1 MTKPF
6 VAPSPEV
13 LAEARAIAERV
24 LSVAELEAYLQTPM
38 SDEERADIADA
49 IRWFTTRYPTPAA
62 RLAYNRRAMA
72 RAKRRGAR

>member
-1 MTKPF
+1 VTKPF
-6 VAPSPEV
+6 VAPSPDV
-13 LAEARAIAERV
+13 LAEARAMAERV

>member
-13 LAEARAIAERV
+13 LAEVRAIAERV
-24 LSVAELEAYLQTPM
+24 LSLAELEAYLQTPM
-38 SDEERADIADA
+38 SDEERADIIDA
-49 IRWFTTRYPTPAA
+49 IRWFTTRYPTPAS